1 MNAFLTVKEIASVL
15 KINAL
20 TVYAYIR
27 AGKLPAF
34 RIGHSYRIEEK
45 DFSEFIHDH
54 RIPTPEQT
62 KL

>member
-1 MNAFLTVKEIASVL
+1 MNTFLTVKDIASVL

-45 DFSEFIHDH
+45 DFSEFIRDH
-54 RIPTPEQT
+54 RLPTPVPP